1 MNDKDWF
8 KKFRRG
14 SRGGCTL
21 FAGLIVGVVVM
32 VGILGA

>member
-14 SRGGCTL
+14 ARGGCTL
-21 FAGLIVGVVVM
+21 FAGMVVG
-32 VGILGA
+32 GAVLAGLLTL